1 MKKNTMETIVNFLN
15 AHIEGNGMV
24 VTDEVVNARN
34 ELVAELNRGFEKAQK
49 NRELYESVK
58 PIIFDGFRSANVPIT
73 VSELYE
79 EIKGN
84 LPEGFGKSKVQ
95 YAVTRLWIN
104 ELVKTE
110 GKVNTYSLPE
120 GEGE

>member
-1 MKKNTMETIVNFLN
+1 MKKNTMMALVSYFSYQHDLP
-15 AHIEGNGMV
+15 ADV
-24 VTDEVVNARN
+24 ADAVDE
-34 ELVAELNRGFEKAQK
+34 LKYELNKGAEKAQK

-58 PIIFDGFRSANVPIT
+58 PIVWKGFRSAGVPVT

-79 EIKGN
+79 EIKGE

-104 ELVKTE
+104 ELGKKE
-110 GKVNTYSLPE
+110 GKVNAYFLPE
-120 GEGE
+120 EGE